1 MIAVTGA
8 SGKLGNWVIQELLK
22 RTEAKNI
29 VALVRDPQKTQNLQA
44 LGVQVRQAD
53 YEQYNT
59 LVDALNGVEKLLLI
73 SSNEIGKRA
82 TQHQAVINAA
92 VAAKVQHL
100 AYTSVLN
107 ADSSTLGL
115 SEEHR
120 VTEKAILASGLK
132 YTFLRNGWYLENH
145 TENLASALQHGVIL
159 GAAGEGRFSS
169 ASRQD
174 YATAA
179 AIVLTQAGH
188 ENKIYEFAGNQSF
201 TLQDLAKELS
211 HQSQKKIVYQDMS
224 EAEYEKALIGFGLP
238 QALAHLLADSD
249 TGAKN
254 GQLESR
260 STDLNKLI
268 GRESTT
274 LRSAIQSAI
283 KE

>member
-8 SGKLGNWVIQELLK
+8 SGKLGNWVVQELLK

-188 ENKIYEFAGNQSF
+188 ENKIYELAGNQSF